1 MTLRKRLQH
10 AARHPVYGVRDP
22 RLDSEP
28 DIPGVVLDLW
38 LWFWE
43 LDSGR
48 QSGMSSNPLSWGD
61 IKDWA
66 ELTGVNLTPWEVS
79 VIKAM
84 DRAYLTT
91 ANEMGKAQ

>member
-10 AARHPVYGVRDP
+10 AAKHPVYGVRDP

-28 DIPGVVLDLW
+28 DIPDAAIDLW

-48 QSGMSSNPLSWGD
+48 QSGMGHSPLSWRD

-66 ELTGVNLTPWEVS
+66 ELTGVKPTSWEVS

-84 DRAYLTT
+84 DKVYLAT
-91 ANEMGKAQ
+91 ANEMGKGQ